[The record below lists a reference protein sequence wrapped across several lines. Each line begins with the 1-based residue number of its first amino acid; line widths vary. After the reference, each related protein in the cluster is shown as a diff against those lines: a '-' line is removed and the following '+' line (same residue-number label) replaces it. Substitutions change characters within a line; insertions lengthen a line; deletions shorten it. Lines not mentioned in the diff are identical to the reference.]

1 MAADTEEPKKDAAP
15 GGSEDERLEFIFEY
29 LSKSL
34 RLKQEKWAKMMSNE
48 ELRFVVMEF
57 LERTTS
63 NVLVMLLSPAGVL
76 TPVLG
81 FPTNAKG
88 KSSYFIRKRKE
99 PVTKENLR
107 DLLIFGDM
115 APRPVEELAVL
126 VDEVFMPLLV
136 NPVNQRGWPTV
147 VAEDVKKHLY
157 GLKCD
162 LYEVRGRMN
171 GQTLLPMPLN
181 VAKVYQV
188 HRDLVDRWVKAM

>member
-1 MAADTEEPKKDAAP
+1 MW
-15 GGSEDERLEFIFEY
+15 L
-29 LSKSL
+29 
-34 RLKQEKWAKMMSNE
+34 Q
-48 ELRFVVMEF
+48 FVVMEF

-63 NVLVMLLSPAGVL
+63 DVLVMTLSPAGVL

-81 FPTNAKG
+81 FPTNAKT

-99 PVTKENLR
+99 PVTRDNLR

-115 APRPVEELAVL
+115 APRPVDELAVL

-136 NPVNQRGWPTV
+136 NPVNHRGWPTV

-162 LYEVRGRMN
+162 LYEVRGQMS

-181 VAKVYQV
+181 VARVYQV
-188 HRDLVDRWVKAM
+188 HRDMVDR

>member
-1 MAADTEEPKKDAAP
+1 
-15 GGSEDERLEFIFEY
+15 
-29 LSKSL
+29 
-34 RLKQEKWAKMMSNE
+34 
-48 ELRFVVMEF
+48 MEF

-63 NVLVMLLSPAGVL
+63 DVLVMTLSPAGVL

-81 FPTNAKG
+81 FPTNAKT

-99 PVTKENLR
+99 PVTKDNLR

-115 APRPVEELAVL
+115 APRPVDELAVL

-136 NPVNQRGWPTV
+136 NPVNHRGWPAV
-147 VAEDVKKHLY
+147 VADDVKKHLY

-162 LYEVRGRMN
+162 LYEVRGQMH

-181 VAKVYQV
+181 VARVYQV
-188 HRDLVDRWVKAM
+188 HRDIVER